1 MTTRAVSTTCS
12 VSPSNRMNTFQLSS
26 STVSSNVGKAS
37 PISGNRNAGKKPLVL
52 GVESVPS
59 QGHQSTRVPLKT
71 IKMNRLID
79 LVVSSACTSRA
90 SPSANGKLS
99 VIGKPEQAPTQPATK
114 DKKLAVEITYPS
126 SSAIPKRKKDMS
138 VEIIDLET
146 DSNSN
151 NTEEKDSL
159 DDINAPMTI
168 KIDSVFSLNPTGTI
182 NSNQDLCEP
191 DNGKRTETH
200 QNEEDQSML
209 ESDESDVEI
218 IDSPEHHDSVN
229 DAIIIDSNEDEITQH
244 VVRAENESL
253 SQDRKE
259 MDFLNTRNKR
269 KCKLTDHSCRVVLRC
284 LNMKKF
290 QPPFSL
296 KCIQQALLQNM
307 CTKTCR
313 KMAVHNY
320 FEKGAATSITRL
332 PTCSD
337 RRYHRYI
344 PYVKVNARRLE
355 SKISKIDQKA
365 MQSNEQINPRSHDSS
380 VKNLKLMSN
389 DAKEARVVTTDLPRM
404 HVVAV
409 NDTDD
414 RQHVSQQVLSRLK
427 QKVHTSGE
435 TNVCGYS
442 PQCER
447 TVITKALSPGHSQ
460 QANAPTAETTL
471 KSTADMSSPTHE
483 KTHAVIVLSPTSVIN
498 STAVSLIYTSPSSSA
513 TSSTAPASS
522 LSLTSTAES
531 PTYACK
537 TTTSRTLNNLP
548 LLDTFESVPLSIE
561 TQCAARP
568 DKQFLDIEI
577 EQNDSHLGNNVE
589 TDTKPVSVQSEPISD
604 GDYHESQ
611 LSPVSG
617 KWITR
622 KRKSSDEISI
632 SEDDENRNTVRND
645 NKVVNMLDT
654 SEISHLERIKR
665 LKEQLQQEQEAL
677 EKIRKQR
684 FSEDSLTADS
694 ETSDMKTEI

>member
-1 MTTRAVSTTCS
+1 
-12 VSPSNRMNTFQLSS
+12 
-26 STVSSNVGKAS
+26 
-37 PISGNRNAGKKPLVL
+37 
-52 GVESVPS
+52 
-59 QGHQSTRVPLKT
+59 
-71 IKMNRLID
+71 
-79 LVVSSACTSRA
+79 
-90 SPSANGKLS
+90 
-99 VIGKPEQAPTQPATK
+99 
-114 DKKLAVEITYPS
+114 
-126 SSAIPKRKKDMS
+126 MS
-138 VEIIDLET
+138 
-146 DSNSN
+146 
-151 NTEEKDSL
+151 
-159 DDINAPMTI
+159 
-168 KIDSVFSLNPTGTI
+168 
-182 NSNQDLCEP
+182 
-191 DNGKRTETH
+191 
-200 QNEEDQSML
+200 
-209 ESDESDVEI
+209 
-218 IDSPEHHDSVN
+218 EH
-229 DAIIIDSNEDEITQH
+229 E
-244 VVRAENESL
+244 
-253 SQDRKE
+253 
-259 MDFLNTRNKR
+259 
-269 KCKLTDHSCRVVLRC
+269 
-284 LNMKKF
+284 KF

-296 KCIQQALLQNM
+296 KCIQQALLQNL

-344 PYVKVNARRLE
+344 PYVNVNAKRLE

-389 DAKEARVVTTDLPRM
+389 DATEARVVTTDPPRM

-409 NDTDD
+409 KDTDD

-471 KSTADMSSPTHE
+471 KSTADTSSPTHE

-498 STAVSLIYTSPSSSA
+498 STAVPLIYTSPSSSA

-568 DKQFLDIEI
+568 NKQFLEIEI

-622 KRKSSDEISI
+622 KRKSADEISI

-645 NKVVNMLDT
+645 NKVVNILDT